1 MDISKSRELF
11 EVEEIRL
18 SYFVVSGFAL
28 SVLSSLILVAA
39 AIGYRWDLWSVKFA
53 LVALTIYATYGAF
66 AGAAVSLIGVGKSWP
81 GGNSRGLVMSLL
93 GVVIGFGSFWT
104 IFDHW
109 KKVQTSPFIHDIT
122 TDTNNPPPFS
132 AVVAIRESLNAN
144 PHNYE
149 GDKLALL
156 QRYGG
161 FNEPYK
167 DLSPFIAK
175 SPPSETFDAALKL
188 AEEMGWKIIDVD
200 ATNGRIEASDTSFW
214 YGFTDDIVIR
224 VVEENGGSRVDIRS
238 LSRVG
243 KSDVGVNA
251 ARIRSY
257 ISALSGKIEGD

>member
-1 MDISKSRELF
+1 MDISKSKELF
-11 EVEEIRL
+11 EVEEVRL
-18 SYFVVSGFAL
+18 SYFVVAGFAL

-53 LVALTIYATYGAF
+53 LLALTKYATYGAF

-81 GGNSRGLVMSLL
+81 GGNS
-93 GVVIGFGSFWT
+93 
-104 IFDHW
+104 
-109 KKVQTSPFIHDIT
+109 
-122 TDTNNPPPFS
+122 FS

-188 AEEMGWKIIDVD
+188 VEEMGWKIIDVD

-224 VVEENGGSRVDIRS
+224 VVEENGSSRVDIRS